1 MQAQSEGIARM
12 CAVTISREYGSGGG
26 EIARRLA
33 KHLGWQLVDHEIVVH
48 TARELRI
55 SEAEAEDWDET
66 SPSVVGQ
73 LLSSMRMLYP
83 AVFSMPLDM
92 PLDTDPQSYH
102 NALEH
107 VVQAAVKT
115 GHMVIVG
122 RGSQV
127 LLADRHDVLHV
138 RIVSSFEKRVKY
150 VMQREGL
157 TLSEAQAR
165 IRMKDSDR
173 ARYLQS
179 EHHQHAEDA
188 HLYDLVV
195 NTSVLDLDSVVT
207 LIQLALQQKSARL
220 DLSEEA
226 LGPGAGMVRYTGL
239 PHDLRPPVVDEKTV
253 Q

>member
-1 MQAQSEGIARM
+1 MQEQNAVIARM

-33 KHLGWQLVDHEIVVH
+33 ERLGWQLVDHEIVVR

-55 SEAEAEDWDET
+55 SETEAEDWDET
-66 SPSVVGQ
+66 SPGVVGQ

-92 PLDTDPQSYH
+92 PLDPDPQSYH
-102 NALEH
+102 EALEH

-127 LLADRHDVLHV
+127 LLAGRRDVLHV
-138 RIVSSFEKRVKY
+138 RIISSLEKRVSY

-157 TLSEAQAR
+157 SQSEAQAR
-165 IRMKDSDR
+165 IHMKDSDR
-173 ARYLQS
+173 AHYLQAQ
-179 EHHQHAEDA
+179 HHRNAEDA
-188 HLYDLVV
+188 HLYDLVA
-195 NTSVLDLDSVVT
+195 NTSVLDLDSVVA

-220 DLSEEA
+220 DLAEEA
-226 LGPGAGMVRYTGL
+226 LGPGAGMVRYSGL
-239 PHDLRPPVVDEKTV
+239 PHDLRPPF
-253 Q
+253 